1 MSKRDSLFG
10 ILRGLMVSENLGD
23 VHDEINLLHDL
34 IGLSRPEGNFN
45 DGWTDKDWAA
55 LGVTTEEEK

>member
-1 MSKRDSLFG
+1 MVTERGSLFG

-34 IGLSRPEGNFN
+34 VGLSQPEGNYL
-45 DGWTDKDWAA
+45 DGWTDSDWAA
-55 LGVTTEEEK
+55 LTTEDDG